1 MNQIELARAG
11 RVSSEM
17 EIVARQEGVSA
28 QKLMALVASGKVVI
42 PAGRVRPP
50 RKICGIGMGLR
61 TKVNANIGTSSD
73 FPSLDAELAKLA
85 AAEKAGADTV
95 MDLSTGGDIRSI
107 RRAVIEHA
115 SLPVGSVPVYEAA
128 VTAARRRGSVLEMTA
143 GDMLEGLRAHL
154 EDGVTFV
161 TVHCGVTSR
170 TVEILRNNPRVCG
183 IVSRGGTFIAHWIS
197 KTGQENP
204 YYERFDE
211 VLGMLRETDAVLSL
225 GDGLRPG
232 AIADSFDSAQ
242 VAELV
247 EMASLARRAL
257 AAGVQVMIE
266 GPGHV
271 PLSQVRAQVE
281 LQKSL
286 CGELPFYVLGPI
298 VTDIAPGYD
307 HITSAI
313 GGAVA
318 AAAGADFLCYVTPA
332 EHLALPDARQVRE
345 GVIAARI
352 AAHAGDVAKGIAG
365 ASEMDRRMSQCRRK
379 RDWKGQ
385 IEMALDPEHADN
397 IRAHAES
404 SSSDQCSMCGEFCVF
419 KIADSGAKGL

>member
-1 MNQIELARAG
+1 
-11 RVSSEM
+11 
-17 EIVARQEGVSA
+17 
-28 QKLMALVASGKVVI
+28 
-42 PAGRVRPP
+42 
-50 RKICGIGMGLR
+50 
-61 TKVNANIGTSSD
+61 
-73 FPSLDAELAKLA
+73 
-85 AAEKAGADTV
+85 
-95 MDLSTGGDIRSI
+95 
-107 RRAVIEHA
+107 
-115 SLPVGSVPVYEAA
+115 
-128 VTAARRRGSVLEMTA
+128 
-143 GDMLEGLRAHL
+143 
-154 EDGVTFV
+154 VTFV

-318 AAAGADFLCYVTPA
+318 AAAGADFLCYVTAA
-332 EHLALPDARQVRE
+332 EHLRLPTVEEVRE
-345 GVIAARI
+345 GVVATRV
-352 AAHAGDVAKGIAG
+352 AAHSADIVKYGERALAR
-365 ASEMDRRMSQCRRK
+365 DRRMSEARK
-379 RDWKGQ
+379 RLDWEG
-385 IEMALDPEHADN
+385 MFAAALDPVMARHKRSHSEDAS
-397 IRAHAES
+397 REV
-404 SSSDQCSMCGEFCVF
+404 CTMCGELCAVRTSSLYEDEERQR
-419 KIADSGAKGL
+419 KGA